1 MGNNKY
7 KENFA
12 FSSLCLSAKGLYS
25 VLRWRT
31 NIPQVIQCSKNNK
44 IIFLLVEQKLKFNK
58 NKLFLKIC
66 MRTSIVWKNND
77 LEYVFIGVLMKI
89 IPLKNE
95 IL

>member
-1 MGNNKY
+1 
-7 KENFA
+7 
-12 FSSLCLSAKGLYS
+12 
-25 VLRWRT
+25 
-31 NIPQVIQCSKNNK
+31 
-44 IIFLLVEQKLKFNK
+44 
-58 NKLFLKIC
+58 